1 MKAWQIHEL
10 GEPKESLKVEEMDT
24 PEPMAGQLLIEVD
37 AVGLAF
43 PDVLQ
48 CRGEYQ
54 VKPPLPFTPGGETA
68 GRVIAVGEGV
78 EDFRV
83 GQKVISLGGGLSE
96 QALVQAQMS
105 FGVPD
110 SMDQV
115 KAAALPM
122 NYGTT
127 WFALHARA
135 LIKSG
140 ESLLVTGASGGTGS
154 AAIQLGL
161 AAGARVIAVAGG
173 KEKVDACRELGA
185 DVVIDHKEEEDLV
198 EKVREVTN
206 NSGVDVAY
214 DPVGGEV
221 FQKVRRCMA
230 WNGRLLVI
238 GFVAGIPEIATN
250 HVLLK
255 NYSVVGVHWGAS
267 LGRDPGS
274 FKQQMSSVVELSKSG
289 EVDPLLHPTYE
300 FDSAN
305 QALQDIADRK
315 VVGKVVVDLN
325 KT

>member
-10 GEPKESLKVEEMDT
+10 GEPKESLKVHEMDT
-24 PEPMAGQLLIEVD
+24 PEPMTGQLLIEVD

-78 EDFRV
+78 EDFSV

-96 QALVQAQMS
+96 QALVHAQMS
-105 FGVPD
+105 FGIPD

-127 WFALHARA
+127 WFALHDRA

-173 KEKVDACRELGA
+173 KEKVEACRALGA
-185 DVVIDHKEEEDLV
+185 DVVIDHREEEDLV
-198 EKVREVTN
+198 ERVREVTN
-206 NSGVDVAY
+206 NEGVDVAY
-214 DPVGGEV
+214 DPVGGEI

-267 LGRDPGS
+267 LGRDPSS
-274 FKQQMSSVVELSKSG
+274 FKQQLSSVVELSGSG
-289 EVDPLLHPTYE
+289 EVDPLLHPTYGFE
-300 FDSAN
+300 SAN

-315 VVGKVVVDLN
+315 VVGKVVIDLN

>member
-10 GEPKESLKVEEMDT
+10 VEPKESLKGHEMDT
-24 PEPMAGQLLIEVD
+24 PEPMTGQLLIEVD

-78 EDFRV
+78 EDFSV

-96 QALVQAQMS
+96 QALVHAQMS
-105 FGVPD
+105 FGIPD

-127 WFALHARA
+127 WFALHDRA

-173 KEKVDACRELGA
+173 KEKVEACRALGA
-185 DVVIDHKEEEDLV
+185 DVVIDHREEEDLV
-198 EKVREVTN
+198 ERVREVTN
-206 NSGVDVAY
+206 NEGVDVAY
-214 DPVGGEV
+214 DPVGGEI

-267 LGRDPGS
+267 LGRDPSS
-274 FKQQMSSVVELSKSG
+274 FKQQMSSVVELSGSG
-289 EVDPLLHPTYE
+289 EVDPLLHPTYGFE
-300 FDSAN
+300 SAN

-315 VVGKVVVDLN
+315 VVGKVVIDLN

>member
-10 GEPKESLKVEEMDT
+10 GEPKESLKVHEMDT
-24 PEPMAGQLLIEVD
+24 PEPMTGQLLIEVD

-78 EDFRV
+78 EDFSV

-96 QALVQAQMS
+96 QALVHAQMS
-105 FGVPD
+105 FGIPD

-127 WFALHARA
+127 WFALHDRA

-173 KEKVDACRELGA
+173 KEKVEACRALGA
-185 DVVIDHKEEEDLV
+185 DVVIDHREEEDLV
-198 EKVREVTN
+198 ERVREVTN
-206 NSGVDVAY
+206 NEGVDVAY
-214 DPVGGEV
+214 DPVGGEI

-267 LGRDPGS
+267 LGRDPSS
-274 FKQQMSSVVELSKSG
+274 FKQQMSSVVELSESG
-289 EVDPLLHPTYE
+289 EVDPLLHPTYGFE
-300 FDSAN
+300 SAN

-315 VVGKVVVDLN
+315 VVGKVVIDLN

>member
-1 MKAWQIHEL
+1 
-10 GEPKESLKVEEMDT
+10 MDT
-24 PEPMAGQLLIEVD
+24 PEPMTGQLLIEVD

-78 EDFRV
+78 EDFSV

-96 QALVQAQMS
+96 QALVHAQMS
-105 FGVPD
+105 FGIPD

-127 WFALHARA
+127 WFALHDRA

-173 KEKVDACRELGA
+173 KEKVEACRALGA
-185 DVVIDHKEEEDLV
+185 DVVIDHREEEDLV
-198 EKVREVTN
+198 ERVREVTN
-206 NSGVDVAY
+206 NEGVDVAY
-214 DPVGGEV
+214 DPVGGEI

-267 LGRDPGS
+267 LGRDPSS
-274 FKQQMSSVVELSKSG
+274 FKQQMSSVVELSGSG
-289 EVDPLLHPTYE
+289 EVDPLLHPTYGFE
-300 FDSAN
+300 SAN

-315 VVGKVVVDLN
+315 VVGKVVIDLN

>member
-10 GEPKESLKVEEMDT
+10 GEPKESLKVHEMDT
-24 PEPMAGQLLIEVD
+24 PEPMTGQLLIEVD

-78 EDFRV
+78 EDFSV

-96 QALVQAQMS
+96 QALVHAQMS
-105 FGVPD
+105 FGIPD

-127 WFALHARA
+127 WFALHDRA

-173 KEKVDACRELGA
+173 KEKVEACRALGA
-185 DVVIDHKEEEDLV
+185 DVVIDHREEEDLV
-198 EKVREVTN
+198 ERVREVTN
-206 NSGVDVAY
+206 NEGVDVAY
-214 DPVGGEV
+214 DPVGGDV

-267 LGRDPGS
+267 LGRDPSS
-274 FKQQMSSVVELSKSG
+274 FKQQMSSVVELSGSG
-289 EVDPLLHPTYE
+289 EVDPLLHPTYGFE
-300 FDSAN
+300 SAN

-315 VVGKVVVDLN
+315 VVGKVVIDLN

>member
-10 GEPKESLKVEEMDT
+10 GEPKESLKVHEMDT
-24 PEPMAGQLLIEVD
+24 PEPMTGQLLIEVD

-78 EDFRV
+78 EDFSV

-96 QALVQAQMS
+96 QALVHAQMS
-105 FGVPD
+105 FGIPD

-127 WFALHARA
+127 WFALHDRA

-161 AAGARVIAVAGG
+161 AVGARVIAVAGG
-173 KEKVDACRELGA
+173 KEKVEACRALGA
-185 DVVIDHKEEEDLV
+185 DVVIDHREEEDLV
-198 EKVREVTN
+198 ERVREVTN
-206 NSGVDVAY
+206 NEGVDVAY
-214 DPVGGEV
+214 DPVGGDV

-267 LGRDPGS
+267 LGRDPSS
-274 FKQQMSSVVELSKSG
+274 FKQQMSSVVELSGSG
-289 EVDPLLHPTYE
+289 EVDPLLHPTYGFE
-300 FDSAN
+300 SAN

-315 VVGKVVVDLN
+315 VVGKVVIDLN

>member
-10 GEPKESLKVEEMDT
+10 GEPKESLKVHEMDT
-24 PEPMAGQLLIEVD
+24 PEPMTGQLLIEVD

-78 EDFRV
+78 EDFSV

-96 QALVQAQMS
+96 QALVHAQMS
-105 FGVPD
+105 FGIPD

-127 WFALHARA
+127 WFALHDRA

-173 KEKVDACRELGA
+173 KEKVEACRALGA
-185 DVVIDHKEEEDLV
+185 DVVIDHREEEDLV
-198 EKVREVTN
+198 ERVREVTN
-206 NSGVDVAY
+206 NEGVDVAY
-214 DPVGGEV
+214 DPVGGEI

-267 LGRDPGS
+267 LGRDPSS
-274 FKQQMSSVVELSKSG
+274 FKQQMSSVVELSESG
-289 EVDPLLHPTYE
+289 EVDPVLHPTYGFE
-300 FDSAN
+300 SAN

-315 VVGKVVVDLN
+315 VVGKVVIDLN

>member
-10 GEPKESLKVEEMDT
+10 GEPKESLKVHEMDT
-24 PEPMAGQLLIEVD
+24 PEPMTGQLLIEVD

-78 EDFRV
+78 EDFSV

-96 QALVQAQMS
+96 QALVHAQMS
-105 FGVPD
+105 FGIPD

-127 WFALHARA
+127 WFALHDRA

-173 KEKVDACRELGA
+173 KEKVEACRALGA
-185 DVVIDHKEEEDLV
+185 DVVIDHREEEDLV
-198 EKVREVTN
+198 ERVREVTN
-206 NSGVDVAY
+206 NEGVDVAY
-214 DPVGGEV
+214 DPVGGDI

-267 LGRDPGS
+267 LGRDPSS
-274 FKQQMSSVVELSKSG
+274 FKQQMSSVVELSGSG
-289 EVDPLLHPTYE
+289 EVDPLLHPTYGFE
-300 FDSAN
+300 SAN

-315 VVGKVVVDLN
+315 VVGKVVIDLN